1 MFTYEN
7 HVIILQMKHFV
18 LDHRK
23 DDTVSTYNL
32 DSFRLKHNCFVQN
45 ITSGSF
51 ALCYVC
57 WLFFFFPF
65 VSVLF
70 PLQTNLLWH
79 KVRNCFDHK
88 KTLHND
94 SVFPASAQVQTHTS
108 SSFSQSWTHNFL
120 HLPECKGNSIKPNPT
135 LCNEL
140 WFLIVSGSHIRTRT
154 FILLSQVVE
163 IMETPFHLK

>member
-1 MFTYEN
+1 
-7 HVIILQMKHFV
+7 MKHFV

-108 SSFSQSWTHNFL
+108 SSFSQSWRHTTSFTSLSAKETVLN
-120 HLPECKGNSIKPNPT
+120 
-135 LCNEL
+135 
-140 WFLIVSGSHIRTRT
+140 LIPPYATSFG
-154 FILLSQVVE
+154 FSQFQGL
-163 IMETPFHLK
+163 I